1 MKTVNSNKLK
11 FSSGMS
17 VCAAILAAGMALA
30 PRAEAIPFQGSTS
43 GEFKNPTGASTLVTT
58 GVGTSNFTWGT
69 GYQSASNSLKF
80 TGASFAG
87 DVPPE
92 QTFELGTLTY
102 FNGTVLKGTEAT
114 SVDLFMTMAFQSP
127 SGLSFSP
134 FKFSFNLMNTP
145 NLVTPMNDPANAD
158 KLFLTSIPS
167 TFFTFGGVEYVL
179 KIGFGQGVTGPG
191 WIELDKFFVLEGSS
205 ASAKLLGTISAVT
218 PRSVPDS
225 GSTLALMAFAV
236 AGVGGLRH
244 YLNRKSVMVS

>member
-1 MKTVNSNKLK
+1 L
-11 FSSGMS
+11 
-17 VCAAILAAGMALA
+17 
-30 PRAEAIPFQGSTS
+30 
-43 GEFKNPTGASTLVTT
+43 
-58 GVGTSNFTWGT
+58 
-69 GYQSASNSLKF
+69 
-80 TGASFAG
+80 
-87 DVPPE
+87 
-92 QTFELGTLTY
+92 
-102 FNGTVLKGTEAT
+102 
-114 SVDLFMTMAFQSP
+114 
-127 SGLSFSP
+127 SP

-158 KLFLTSIPS
+158 KPFLTSIPS